1 MNPDDLITTVNIADE
16 YYSIG
21 GTGHYD
27 TTTLDTLTGTF
38 NNKGSK
44 YLQDEYVEGD
54 ITITQ
59 DGEDIKLGE
68 TIARQTLE
76 IESLTDILTEM
87 VATKNFDVDMNIS
100 KRVEQKR
107 FLKKLGEDP
116 SDI

>member
-1 MNPDDLITTVNIADE
+1 MNPDDLITTVDIADQ
-16 YYSIG
+16 YYTIG
-21 GTGHYD
+21 GNGHYSV
-27 TTTLDTLTGTF
+27 DTLTGTF
-38 NNKGSK
+38 DSFNNKASK
-44 YLQDEYVEGD
+44 FVGNEDGD

-76 IESLTDILTEM
+76 IESLTDILTEK

-116 SDI
+116 SAL

>member
-1 MNPDDLITTVNIADE
+1 MNPDDLITTVDIADQ
-16 YYSIG
+16 YYTIG
-21 GTGHYD
+21 GNGHYSV
-27 TTTLDTLTGTF
+27 DTLTGTF
-38 NNKGSK
+38 DSFNNKASK
-44 YLQDEYVEGD
+44 YEEMDGD
-54 ITITQ
+54 LIFRQ

-116 SDI
+116 SAL

>member
-1 MNPDDLITTVNIADE
+1 MNPDDLITTVDIADQ
-16 YYSIG
+16 YYTIG
-21 GTGHYD
+21 GTGHYSV
-27 TTTLDTLTGTF
+27 DTLTGTF
-38 NNKGSK
+38 NNKASK
-44 YLQDEYVEGD
+44 ATENVFTDE

-116 SDI
+116 SAL

>member
-1 MNPDDLITTVNIADE
+1 MNPDDLITTVDIADQ
-16 YYSIG
+16 YYTIG
-21 GTGHYD
+21 GNGHYSV
-27 TTTLDTLTGTF
+27 DTLTGTF
-38 NNKGSK
+38 DSFNNKASK
-44 YLQDEYVEGD
+44 YEEEDGD

-116 SDI
+116 SAL